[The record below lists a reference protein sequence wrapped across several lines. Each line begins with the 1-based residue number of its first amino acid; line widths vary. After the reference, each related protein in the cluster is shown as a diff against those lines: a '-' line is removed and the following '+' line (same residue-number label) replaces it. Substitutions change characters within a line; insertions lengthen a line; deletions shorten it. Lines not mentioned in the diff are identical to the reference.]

1 MEEVRAYAPEFEK
14 EIPLQIMMIEK
25 DHVVCTAMDGNDQF
39 IIDEIIPEYYN
50 QIRVFLKSLGLKSE
64 DYRAI
69 LVHPWQYDHT
79 IGKYF
84 EAWIAKNI
92 NSNAVYNTFKSNF
105 II

>member
-50 QIRVFLKSLGLKSE
+50 QIRVLKSLGLKSE

-79 IGKYF
+79 IGNILKHGLL
-84 EAWIAKNI
+84 KNI
-92 NSNAVYNTFKSNF
+92 NSNAVYNIFKSNF

>member
-1 MEEVRAYAPEFEK
+1 MHLSLKRN
-14 EIPLQIMMIEK
+14 PLQIMMIEK
-25 DHVVCTAMDGNDQF
+25 DHVVCTAMDGNDRF

>member
-1 MEEVRAYAPEFEK
+1 
-14 EIPLQIMMIEK
+14 
-25 DHVVCTAMDGNDQF
+25 MDGNDQF

-69 LVHPWQYDHT
+69 LVHPWQYNHT
-79 IGKYF
+79 IGNILKHGLL
-84 EAWIAKNI
+84 KNI

-105 II
+105 IIQDDVFN